1 MISMKRLA
9 PVIVA
14 AASVT
19 AACSSDGDDAA
30 QQQPSGCKVDVA
42 GRYGFVLNG
51 TDGPEP
57 FVAGGVLDLRK
68 DGTFA
73 ITGKQSLNGKVA
85 AADPNAGKFTL
96 DENCR
101 GAAVDGA
108 GDRVLEFSPVGDG
121 NELRIIR
128 TDQGSV
134 TTGMAKRAATDCTD
148 ANVAGSF
155 GYAFNALVYL
165 NQPGFPQG
173 ASPFAGGGVVAVDD
187 KAQLSLTD
195 TASIGGQITP
205 RKYQGKLTV
214 KADCTGT
221 AAVTLP
227 AGAPTSAN
235 PVNVDVV
242 WVDGRSEALII
253 QNDSGTFIAGSA
265 RRQALRGSGG
275 CPKGN
280 VAGRYG
286 FVADGNSGGKPF
298 VSGGTF
304 ELADGGGL
312 TLSGRQSI
320 NGEVGPASPSA
331 GTWTIDQA
339 TCTGTAVLADGSPM
353 LAFSAVGDGQELR
366 FIQTQ
371 AGKVI
376 TGTAKRAATGC
387 TASNVVGGY
396 GYAFNAIV
404 FLNQPGFP
412 TGPSPFAGGGVV
424 TVSGDGKAKLVDS
437 ASIAGQ
443 IRPRNYSGTVTVN
456 DNCTGAAAVNLPAGA
471 PTSANPVNVDVVW
484 VEGRAEAMLIQTNP
498 GTFIA
503 GAARRQTFK

>member
-1 MISMKRLA
+1 MKRFA
-9 PVIVA
+9 SVIVA
-14 AASVT
+14 VAAIST
-19 AACSSDGDDAA
+19 ACSSNGKSAA
-30 QQQPSGCKVDVA
+30 KQQPSSKCSVDVA

-57 FVAGGVLDLRK
+57 FVAGGILELAK

-85 AADPNAGKFTL
+85 AAAPNAGKFTL

-101 GAAVDGA
+101 GAAVDSA
-108 GDRVLEFSPVGDG
+108 GDRLLEFSPVGDG
-121 NELRIIR
+121 KELRIIR

-134 TTGMAKRAATDCTD
+134 ITGMAKRAATDCTD
-148 ANVAGSF
+148 ANVAGSY
-155 GYAFNALVYL
+155 GYGFNAIVYL

-173 ASPFAGGGVVAVDD
+173 ASPFAGGGIVAVDG
-187 KAQLSLTD
+187 KANLSLTD
-195 TASIGGQITP
+195 TASIGGLIKP
-205 RKYQGKLTV
+205 RKYEGKLTV
-214 KADCTGT
+214 DRDCTGG

-227 AGAPTSAN
+227 ADAPTSAN

-242 WVDGRSEALII
+242 WVEDRAEALII
-253 QNDSGTFIAGSA
+253 QNDPGTFIAGSA
-265 RRQALRGSGG
+265 RRQVARGGGG

-280 VAGRYG
+280 LAGKYG
-286 FVADGNSGGKPF
+286 FVADGTSEGKPF
-298 VSGGTF
+298 VSGGTLS
-304 ELADGGGL
+304 LAPDGTL
-312 TLSGRQSI
+312 ALSGRQSV
-320 NGEVGPASPSA
+320 NGEVGAASPAA
-331 GTWTIDQA
+331 GTWTLDEP
-339 TCTGTAVLADGSPM
+339 TCTGTAALPDGSPM
-353 LAFSAVGDGQELR
+353 LAFSAVGDGRELR
-366 FIQTQ
+366 FIRTE

-387 TASNVVGGY
+387 TASNVTGGY

-424 TVSGDGKAKLVDS
+424 TIDGAGKASLVDS
-437 ASIAGQ
+437 ASIAG
-443 IRPRNYSGTVTVN
+443 RVLPRKYPGTVKVN
-456 DNCTGAAAVNLPAGA
+456 GDCTGSAAVTLPAGA

-484 VEGRAEAMLIQTNP
+484 VEDRAEAMLIQTDA

-503 GAARRQTFK
+503 GSARRQIFE